1 MPNRRVS
8 DITPKR
14 TRHQCRSGAM
24 MSFPHAVHTTHSTH
38 QRLGAHAV
46 CVRACIGSPDTRKMS
61 ARGISRSQYPCHH
74 AQTHA
79 TIAVDAASSRPA
91 LSVEA
96 SFSLRWV
103 RFGNADSRRGSL
115 RPMAS
120 LRRRNRRPLT
130 EARAPAKARGRGLW
144 CALGNKSSAAPE
156 VRVGSEF
163 RSGWVRGPGAL
174 RGLNVASC
182 TGCSLPV
189 SEL

>member
-1 MPNRRVS
+1 MLIMPNRRAS

-120 LRRRNRRPLT
+120 LRSKKNTDLQGPPKAEPGGLGVHLAIRHWGRP
-130 EARAPAKARGRGLW
+130 
-144 CALGNKSSAAPE
+144 
-156 VRVGSEF
+156 GS
-163 RSGWVRGPGAL
+163 P
-174 RGLNVASC
+174 
-182 TGCSLPV
+182 
-189 SEL
+189 